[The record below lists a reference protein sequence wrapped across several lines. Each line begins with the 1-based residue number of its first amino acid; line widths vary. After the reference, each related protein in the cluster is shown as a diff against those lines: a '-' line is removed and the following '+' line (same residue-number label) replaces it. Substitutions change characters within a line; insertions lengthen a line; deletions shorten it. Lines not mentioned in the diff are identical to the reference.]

1 MSLDLPVSI
10 FAGRSNPALA
20 RRIAD
25 VGGWRLGEVTLRNFS
40 DGEIYVRYEESIR
53 GTDLFVVQSTPPP
66 AEHWMELM
74 LMVDAAR
81 RASAA
86 RITAVVPYFGYARQD
101 RKDQPRVSIAARMIA
116 RMLEQAG
123 VDRVLTMD
131 LHAAQIQGFFD
142 VPVDH
147 LYGSAVFE
155 QWLDENTLASAVPG
169 RVGSAVPDE
178 AAGPG
183 SVGRAVAGGPARA
196 AAAEAVA
203 GGDGQPAEV
212 DRRSARA
219 FRDNLVVV
227 APDVGASKIARAYAK
242 RLGAGLA
249 LIDKRRPEANVAEV
263 MNVIGDVSGR
273 NCLLIDDMCDTAG
286 TLTSGA
292 RALADAGALDVQAFC
307 THPLLS
313 GPAVDRIEASPLSR
327 VIVTDSIPLQR
338 TSDKIEVISVAPL
351 FADAINRIEKDESI
365 STLFVD

>member
-1 MSLDLPVSI
+1 MPARWVRPPGPPVSHPALPVTI
-10 FAGRSNPALA
+10 FAGRSVPALA
-20 RRIAD
+20 RDIAAAYGRVEGD
-25 VGGWRLGEVTLRNFS
+25 HPGTLGGLTLRDFS
-40 DGEIYVRYEESIR
+40 DGEIYVRYDESIR
-53 GTDLFVVQSTPPP
+53 GTDLFIVQSTPPP
-66 AEHWMELM
+66 AENWMELF
-74 LMVDAAR
+74 LLVDAAR

-86 RITAVVPYFGYARQD
+86 RITAVIPYFGYARQD

-147 LYGSAVFE
+147 LYGSVVFE
-155 QWLDENTLASAVPG
+155 QWLDAHSRPG
-169 RVGSAVPDE
+169 GADHGD
-178 AAGPG
+178 AD
-183 SVGRAVAGGPARA
+183 GRGGA
-196 AAAEAVA
+196 
-203 GGDGQPAEV
+203 DL
-212 DRRSARA
+212 RA

-227 APDVGASKIARAYAK
+227 APDVGASKVARAYAK
-242 RLGAGLA
+242 RLGADLA

-263 MNVIGDVSGR
+263 MNVIGDVAGR

-292 RALADAGALDVQAFC
+292 QALADGGALDVQAFC
-307 THPLLS
+307 THALLS

-327 VIVTDSIPLQR
+327 VVVTDTVPLQR
-338 TSDKIEVISVAPL
+338 TSPKIEVISVAPL
-351 FADAINRIEKDESI
+351 FAESIHRIGADESI

>member
-1 MSLDLPVSI
+1 MSTPALPVTI
-10 FAGRSNPALA
+10 FAGRSVPALA
-20 RRIAD
+20 RDIAAAYGRAEGD
-25 VGGWRLGEVTLRNFS
+25 HSGTLGGVTIRDFS
-40 DGEIYVRYEESIR
+40 DGEIYVRYDESIR
-53 GTDLFVVQSTPPP
+53 GTDLFIVQSTPPP
-66 AEHWMELM
+66 AEHWMELF

-86 RITAVVPYFGYARQD
+86 RITAVIPYFGYARQD

-155 QWLDENTLASAVPG
+155 QWLDAHSLATNGAADG
-169 RVGSAVPDE
+169 R
-178 AAGPG
+178 
-183 SVGRAVAGGPARA
+183 GGADLR
-196 AAAEAVA
+196 
-203 GGDGQPAEV
+203 G
-212 DRRSARA
+212 

-227 APDVGASKIARAYAK
+227 APDVGASKVARAYAK
-242 RLGAGLA
+242 RLGADLA

-263 MNVIGDVSGR
+263 MNVIGDVDGR

-292 RALADAGALDVQAFC
+292 QALADAGALDVQAFC
-307 THPLLS
+307 THALLS

-327 VIVTDSIPLQR
+327 VVVTDTVPLQR
-338 TSDKIEVISVAPL
+338 TSPTIEVISVAPL
-351 FADAINRIEKDESI
+351 FAESIHRIGADESI

>member
-1 MSLDLPVSI
+1 MSHPPDLPIALFS
-10 FAGRSNPALA
+10 GRSNPALA
-20 RRIAD
+20 RRIAETY
-25 VGGWRLGEVTLRNFS
+25 GAPLGHVTLRDFS

-53 GTDLFVVQSTPPP
+53 GTDLFIIQSTPPP
-66 AEHWMELM
+66 AEHWMELF
-74 LMVDAAR
+74 LMIDAAR

-86 RITAVVPYFGYARQD
+86 RITAVIPYFGYARQD

-116 RMLEQAG
+116 QMLEQAG

-142 VPVDH
+142 IPVDH

-155 QWLDENTLASAVPG
+155 EFADEGGL
-169 RVGSAVPDE
+169 
-178 AAGPG
+178 GPG
-183 SVGRAVAGGPARA
+183 
-196 AAAEAVA
+196 
-203 GGDGQPAEV
+203 
-212 DRRSARA
+212 

-227 APDVGASKIARAYAK
+227 APDVGASKVARAYAK
-242 RLGAGLA
+242 RLGADLA

-263 MNVIGDVSGR
+263 MNIIGEVEGR

-292 RALADAGALDVQAFC
+292 AALHDAGALDVQAFC
-307 THPLLS
+307 THALLS

-327 VIVTDSIPLQR
+327 VVITDSIPLAR
-338 TSDKIEVISVAPL
+338 TSDKIEVISVAAL
-351 FADAINRIEKDESI
+351 FAESIHRISADESI

>member
-1 MSLDLPVSI
+1 MALLVPASTLPVSI

-20 RRIAD
+20 RQIAQA
-25 VGGWRLGEVTLRNFS
+25 GGWALGEVTLKDFS

-53 GTDLFVVQSTPPP
+53 GTDLFIVQSTPPP
-66 AEHWMELM
+66 AEHWMELF
-74 LMVDAAR
+74 LMIDAAR

-86 RITAVVPYFGYARQD
+86 RITAVLPYFGYARQD

-116 RMLEQAG
+116 KMLQDAG

-142 VPVDH
+142 IPVDH

-155 QWLDENTLASAVPG
+155 EWLDENALALAGSNGQSA
-169 RVGSAVPDE
+169 
-178 AAGPG
+178 
-183 SVGRAVAGGPARA
+183 
-196 AAAEAVA
+196 
-203 GGDGQPAEV
+203 Q
-212 DRRSARA
+212 A
-219 FRDNLVVV
+219 FRENLVVV

-242 RLGAGLA
+242 RFRAGLA

-263 MNVIGDVSGR
+263 MNTIGDVAGK
-273 NCLLIDDMCDTAG
+273 NCLLIDDLCDTAG
-286 TLTSGA
+286 TLTSA
-292 RALADAGALDVQAFC
+292 ATALSNAGALSVQAFC

-327 VIVTDSIPLQR
+327 VIVTDSVPLQR
-338 TSDKIEVISVAPL
+338 SSDKIEVISVAPL
-351 FADAINRIEKDESI
+351 FAESIHRIGSDESI